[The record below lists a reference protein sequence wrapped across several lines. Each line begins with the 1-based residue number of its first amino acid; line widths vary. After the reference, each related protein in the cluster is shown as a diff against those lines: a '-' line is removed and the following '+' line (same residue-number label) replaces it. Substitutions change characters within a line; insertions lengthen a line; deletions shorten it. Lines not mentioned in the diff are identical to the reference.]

1 MSLSLLLAPELK
13 RGFALELTLERFVVV
28 PLLLLLLLL
37 PPPLLLLLLSLL
49 LPMGARAAPLI
60 KPSGL
65 LGGTGAP
72 TVLLALCERSG
83 SLVAI
88 PEAKREGGAGAGR
101 RFPAKRK
108 SQKKVLA
115 VYVCSGEKKD
125 KKT

>member
-88 PEAKREGGAGAGR
+88 PEAKRGGAGAGR

>member
-1 MSLSLLLAPELK
+1 M
-13 RGFALELTLERFVVV
+13 V

-88 PEAKREGGAGAGR
+88 PEAKRGGGGCW
-101 RFPAKRK
+101 PAVPGKAEV
-108 SQKKVLA
+108 QKKVLA